1 MNDIMAGLITGL
13 EYTSSINSQTFVRP
27 ISQYHGSNT
36 KIITMDKSDLLA
48 YAKEYA
54 TTQDLYELLGV
65 TSDTPKEDIH
75 RAWRKTSL
83 KYHPDKAGANFDAA
97 KWELF
102 ERAREVLS
110 DAAAREVYDSQRSAA
125 LLREQ
130 QRRAMDAKRRAMVE
144 DLEAR
149 ERGAVK
155 RPRGAGEG
163 PTMSE
168 AERRRLAEA
177 GKRRVEERQRLMRE
191 AEERERQRERE
202 REQASKESQQRSEP
216 ARPDEQGDHRRTPDA
231 TGAPESRM
239 DIDPEPP
246 SGSGDGYDD
255 QIAELER
262 RLREA
267 RERKAAKK
275 EKRARKNGAPSDDKS
290 GTHQTTSTADVLEE
304 SKADERKGSISS
316 TSEAAKSFSF
326 RPANSPSSNS
336 GSATA
341 GSKPRAKGDFSSTM
355 ARLRAAQAEKEARK
369 KAEEA
374 AAATTSSVSS

>member
-1 MNDIMAGLITGL
+1 
-13 EYTSSINSQTFVRP
+13 
-27 ISQYHGSNT
+27 
-36 KIITMDKSDLLA
+36 MDNSDLLV

-75 RAWRKTSL
+75 RAWRKRSL

-102 ERAREVLS
+102 ERARDVLS
-110 DAAAREVYDSQRSAA
+110 DPAAREVYDSQRSAA

-155 RPRGAGEG
+155 RPRGEG

-168 AERRRLAEA
+168 AERRRLVEA
-177 GKRRVEERQRLMRE
+177 GKRRLEERQRLMRE

-202 REQASKESQQRSEP
+202 REEASKESQQMPESLQPRD
-216 ARPDEQGDHRRTPDA
+216 RGDYRRTPDTA
-231 TGAPESRM
+231 SAPEPKM
-239 DIDPEPP
+239 DIEPDPP
-246 SGSGDGYDD
+246 SKVGDEYED

-275 EKRARKNGAPSDDKS
+275 EKKARKNGAPSDDKP
-290 GTHQTTSTADVLEE
+290 GTHQTVPTPDVPGEP
-304 SKADERKGSISS
+304 KAGEKKEPFSS
-316 TSEAAKSFSF
+316 SSGTAKSFSF
-326 RPANSPSSNS
+326 SSATAPTPND

-341 GSKPRAKGDFSSTM
+341 SSKPRAKGDFSSTM

-374 AAATTSSVSS
+374 AAAAAAAGSVGS

>member
-1 MNDIMAGLITGL
+1 
-13 EYTSSINSQTFVRP
+13 
-27 ISQYHGSNT
+27 
-36 KIITMDKSDLLA
+36 MDKSDLLA

-168 AERRRLAEA
+168 AEKRRLAEA

-202 REQASKESQQRSEP
+202 REREQASKESQQRSEP
-216 ARPDEQGDHRRTPDA
+216 LKSGEQGDHRRTLDA
-231 TGAPESRM
+231 AGAPESRM

-262 RLREA
+262 RLRET

-275 EKRARKNGAPSDDKS
+275 EKKARKNGVHSDDKS
-290 GTHQTTSTADVLEE
+290 GTHQTTPTADAPEE
-304 SKADERKGSISS
+304 SKADERKGSTSS
-316 TSEAAKSFSF
+316 TSEAAKPFSF
-326 RPANSPSSNS
+326 HPATAPSSNS

-369 KAEEA
+369 KAEDAAA
-374 AAATTSSVSS
+374 AAATTSSVGS

>member
-1 MNDIMAGLITGL
+1 
-13 EYTSSINSQTFVRP
+13 
-27 ISQYHGSNT
+27 
-36 KIITMDKSDLLA
+36 MDKSDLLA

-75 RAWRKTSL
+75 RAWRKRSL

-177 GKRRVEERQRLMRE
+177 GKRRMEERQRLMRE

-216 ARPDEQGDHRRTPDA
+216 SNPGGQGDHRKTPDA
-231 TGAPESRM
+231 AGAPESRM

-246 SGSGDGYDD
+246 SKSGDGYDD
-255 QIAELER
+255 QIADLER

-275 EKRARKNGAPSDDKS
+275 EKKARKNGASSDDKS
-290 GTHQTTSTADVLEE
+290 GTHQATPTPDVPEE
-304 SKADERKGSISS
+304 PKADERKGPTSS
-316 TSEAAKSFSF
+316 SSETVKSFSF
-326 RPANSPSSNS
+326 SSATAPSSNS
-336 GSATA
+336 GSAAT

-374 AAATTSSVSS
+374 AAAAAATAGSVSS

>member
-1 MNDIMAGLITGL
+1 
-13 EYTSSINSQTFVRP
+13 
-27 ISQYHGSNT
+27 
-36 KIITMDKSDLLA
+36 MDKSDLLV

-75 RAWRKTSL
+75 RAWRKRSL

-110 DAAAREVYDSQRSAA
+110 DAVAREVYDSQRSASM
-125 LLREQ
+125 LREQ

-155 RPRGAGEG
+155 RPRSEG
-163 PTMSE
+163 DGPMMSE
-168 AERRRLAEA
+168 AERKKLVEA
-177 GKRRVEERQRLMRE
+177 GKRRLEERQRLMRE
-191 AEERERQRERE
+191 AEERERERE
-202 REQASKESQQRSEP
+202 RQQAGRESQQKAEP
-216 ARPDEQGDHRRTPDA
+216 PRPEEQGDHRRTA
-231 TGAPESRM
+231 HAPESRV
-239 DIDPEPP
+239 DIDLEPP
-246 SGSGDGYDD
+246 SKADDVYDD
-255 QIAELER
+255 QIADLER

-275 EKRARKNGAPSDDKS
+275 EKKARKNGAPSDDKS
-290 GTHQTTSTADVLEE
+290 GANQAIPTPDAPEE
-304 SKADERKGSISS
+304 PKADEKKEPASS
-316 TSEAAKSFSF
+316 ASGTAKSFSF
-326 RPANSPSSNS
+326 SAATVPTPN
-336 GSATA
+336 GS
-341 GSKPRAKGDFSSTM
+341 SKPRAKGDFSSTM

-374 AAATTSSVSS
+374 AAATAAGSVGS